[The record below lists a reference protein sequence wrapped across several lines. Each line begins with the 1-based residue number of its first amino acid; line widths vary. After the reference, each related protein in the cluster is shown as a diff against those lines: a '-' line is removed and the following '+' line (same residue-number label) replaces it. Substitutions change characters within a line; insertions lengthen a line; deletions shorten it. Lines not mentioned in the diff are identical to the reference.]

1 MKNLRPYI
9 AIVTSMLIWSVAGIA
24 IKEALTVFPPM
35 TMIVI
40 RFALAVLLML
50 IIGIAARN
58 ISRKRIADGQSQQMS
73 GLALQKVSRKDLP
86 VFLLGGFFQPFLYYL
101 LETFTYDS
109 LSSPTISEALL
120 STAPV
125 FAPLF
130 GIVFLREK
138 VTRNNIL
145 GIVISTLG
153 MLLLVLFGADSF
165 ALGNPWGLL
174 TAFLAVSAA
183 LLYSVTLKRIP
194 EHYNSLTLVFYMQA
208 FSLLLF
214 TILWLFT
221 DKKIEPVTIS
231 SVLSI
236 IYLAVFSSV
245 TAFILFCYTVR
256 RIGITRANAFNNI
269 RPAFTAIAMF
279 LIFSEHLPLGKLLG
293 IVLIIIGLF
302 ICQYNKPPK
311 TTAQNQ

>member
-221 DKKIEPVTIS
+221 DKIIEPVTIS

-279 LIFSEHLPLGKLLG
+279 LIFSEHLPLGKLFG

-302 ICQYNKPPK
+302 ICQYNKPPQ